1 MRQQENICSYVL
13 LSCFYLFDNMS
24 TGLSRDSAIREP
36 WRTCTE
42 IRESRALC
50 REQRVS
56 VSCLLC
62 AMVPGRKAALAAS
75 GEGECKFGAC
85 PVCRFDIFLLAT
97 GTCQIEKKRCFQQ
110 SVFPF
115 SGRLSGSLRSFI
127 FFWAEKKS
135 VFSAKRKIFLMRVIL
150 NRA

>member
-1 MRQQENICSYVL
+1 
-13 LSCFYLFDNMS
+13 MS

-36 WRTCTE
+36 WRRYTE

-62 AMVPGRKAALAAS
+62 AMVPRRNAALAAS

-85 PVCRFDIFLLAT
+85 PACRFDIFLLAT
-97 GTCQIEKKRCFQQ
+97 GTCQIEKNGLQQPLRTSFSRRFSADKRRPSPKF
-110 SVFPF
+110 
-115 SGRLSGSLRSFI
+115 
-127 FFWAEKKS
+127 AEKKI
-135 VFSAKRKIFLMRVIL
+135 VFSAE
-150 NRA
+150 